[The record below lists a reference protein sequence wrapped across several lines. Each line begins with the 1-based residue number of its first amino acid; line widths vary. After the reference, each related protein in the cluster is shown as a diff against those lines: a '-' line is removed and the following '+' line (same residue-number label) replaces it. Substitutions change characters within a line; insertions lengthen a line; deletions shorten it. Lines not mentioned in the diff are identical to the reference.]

1 MGRTLTSGAVSG
13 VEGEWKKA
21 FAYETAHVRNLLT
34 LRFDLRAIRRDLT
47 PETVRK
53 GPPCAASAIV
63 SRTTRDW
70 TNFS

>member
-34 LRFDLRAIRRDLT
+34 LRFDLRAIRRELT

-53 GPPCAASAIV
+53 GQ
-63 SRTTRDW
+63 
-70 TNFS
+70 